1 MKHRPQC
8 LFGLIYET
16 CPKQSSPL
24 ISYHR
29 VRDALRDIAENV
41 DTEPRQDGI
50 AFRHGFNRGR
60 RFDFAILKKTGTNE
74 AFVRLTRFR
83 VRGSPKQSI
92 SDTNEAIQVPIQS
105 LEDLDIIL
113 CLARYSLSLNQWIVV
128 NSKSPAE
135 LAGIFCNSKGGWS
148 VPEAGASNGEVDAS

>member
-1 MKHRPQC
+1 M
-8 LFGLIYET
+8 
-16 CPKQSSPL
+16 

-60 RFDFAILKKTGTNE
+60 PFDFAILKKTGTNE

-83 VRGSPKQSI
+83 VRDNPKQPLSN
-92 SDTNEAIQVPIQS
+92 TNEAIQIPIQS
-105 LEDLDIIL
+105 IEDLDIIL
-113 CLARYSLSLNQWIVV
+113 SLARYSLSLNKWIVV
-128 NSKSPAE
+128 NSTSPVE
-135 LAGIFCNSKGGWS
+135 LAKIFCNN
-148 VPEAGASNGEVDAS
+148 NGKKE